1 MINIAQP
8 AFIWNDLLS
17 DKDEGGLS
25 ENNLEFFFEQ
35 TLAELIDKAK
45 QKDSFITANPDYINR
60 IS

>member
-35 TLAELIDKAK
+35 ILAELIDKAK
-45 QKDSFITANPDYINR
+45 
-60 IS
+60 